1 MHYQNLYRRMKQET
15 HKKFAL
21 PSHIRIFHAD
31 PNIPAV
37 DILVNGQKVIKN
49 ISFKQFS
56 PYLSLVQGKYRID
69 IVPVGNETPIFS
81 ALVPIMGNHTY
92 TLAAINSDNH
102 LQLQPILDNT
112 HLPAGQA
119 KIRFAHFSPDTP
131 VVNVDLKDGDHLF
144 ENVLF
149 KQITDF
155 CKLALVQQIL
165 KFHSQI
171 IKTFY

>member
-1 MHYQNLYRRMKQET
+1 MKYYDALSKLVQAYETRDSQEA
-15 HKKFAL
+15 AL

-92 TLAAINSDNH
+92 TLA
-102 LQLQPILDNT
+102 Q
-112 HLPAGQA
+112 
-119 KIRFAHFSPDTP
+119 
-131 VVNVDLKDGDHLF
+131 
-144 ENVLF
+144 
-149 KQITDF
+149 
-155 CKLALVQQIL
+155 
-165 KFHSQI
+165 
-171 IKTFY
+171 

>member
-1 MHYQNLYRRMKQET
+1 M
-15 HKKFAL
+15 
-21 PSHIRIFHAD
+21 S
-31 PNIPAV
+31 
-37 DILVNGQKVIKN
+37 
-49 ISFKQFS
+49 
-56 PYLSLVQGKYRID
+56 
-69 IVPVGNETPIFS
+69 
-81 ALVPIMGNHTY
+81 
-92 TLAAINSDNH
+92 INSDNH

-171 IKTFY
+171 IKRFIDYTKIQC